1 MHTSPCGLPL
11 PRGAAWCCAAA
22 AACFALLLAVPA
34 SLADERER
42 HDATEE
48 QERSERDDERD
59 EEIGGLLGGLAALGL
74 VVAILPHCCSRL
86 ARRRRGGDEPRS
98 RFVTVLLRFRNGARP
113 IHYTVPVVALGLAL
127 LHGLTIGE
135 QSPLLWLGLG
145 LIAVQVASGVA
156 LAVARARA
164 TDPLRATHG
173 SIALLAAAL
182 VLLLLGH
189 ALVD

>member
-1 MHTSPCGLPL
+1 VRSSPCGAPL
-11 PRGAAWCCAAA
+11 PRGAAWCCVAA

-34 SLADERER
+34 SLADGRGR

-48 QERSERDDERD
+48 QERPERDDERG

-86 ARRRRGGDEPRS
+86 VGRRRGEGEPLS
-98 RFVTVLLRFRNGARP
+98 RLATVLLRFRSGVRP
-113 IHYTVPVVALGLAL
+113 VHYTMPVVALGLAL

-135 QSPLLWLGLG
+135 QSPILWLGLS
-145 LIAVQVASGVA
+145 LIAVQVATGVA
-156 LAVARARA
+156 LAIARARA
-164 TDPLRATHG
+164 TGPLRATHG
-173 SIALLAAAL
+173 SVALLAAA
-182 VLLLLGH
+182 VVVLLLGH